1 LGGDGKTKIVD
12 PSPARPARHRNK
24 RAGRAFQRRFFIAQ
38 ETSIPANSSVIGVGE
53 EIRFD
58 SKCGR
63 PAPENILVRSKS
75 RLRAIDSFVLS
86 SKEAGAR
93 FEVESERDL
102 VLRIE
107 STVD

>member
-1 LGGDGKTKIVD
+1 M
-12 PSPARPARHRNK
+12 
-24 RAGRAFQRRFFIAQ
+24 
-38 ETSIPANSSVIGVGE
+38 
-53 EIRFD
+53 
-58 SKCGR
+58 
-63 PAPENILVRSKS
+63 RSKS

-102 VLRIE
+102 VLRID